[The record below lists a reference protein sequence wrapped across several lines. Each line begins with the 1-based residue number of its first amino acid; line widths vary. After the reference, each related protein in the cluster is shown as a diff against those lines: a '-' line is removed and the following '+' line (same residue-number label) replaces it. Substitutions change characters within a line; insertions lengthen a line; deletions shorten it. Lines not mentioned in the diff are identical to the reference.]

1 MTPEQHF
8 RAKDVFLKACEL
20 PREERT
26 LRLRELCA
34 NDQVVLDE
42 VVSLLEAFDVLPP
55 DTLLPPT
62 SAAGSLPRRRAAES
76 RFPPGTVLSE
86 RYRVVA
92 KLGHGGMGEIYRAD
106 DLVLGEPVA
115 LKFLHQGVAASKE
128 LLLNELKLARSI
140 SHPNVCRL
148 FDVGEVDGRL
158 FLSMEYVDGEDL
170 AALLQRIGRV
180 PADRAMIL
188 ARQLF
193 SGLAAAHAKGVLHC
207 DLKPANVMIDGRGQ
221 VRITDFGIARL
232 EAAVEDSSIGL
243 AGTPAYMAPEQL
255 LGQKATAKSD
265 VYSLGLVLYEMATGV
280 HPFADSSRQRMVE
293 AHLKRHPLPPSTL
306 APDLDPALER
316 FIQLCLEKEPRDRPA
331 SALAVA
337 AGLSTGDPLELALSI
352 GETPPPELLAQA
364 RSSDALHL
372 HHALTWCGAIAV
384 LVLLTL
390 LTADRAH
397 RWHEAGLRLAPEVM
411 AEKARQILRD
421 FGWTAEAD
429 HEAFGYMHG
438 GEGASIDLETAG
450 AGTDQSVEVRRPAP
464 GTAPVLFWYRRGSK
478 PLIPSELDTLVFI
491 GVRTGPYDPP
501 TTLAAGDALLL
512 LHPVGWLDHL
522 EMRPK
527 RLPGETLSL
536 DKRTDFGRLL
546 AAAGLDPAR
555 FQQERSLIM
564 PPFFADDGQHMIG
577 TSAERPDLQLD
588 INAAGF
594 QGRPVYLRMRPEPEV
609 PEGDDDPALVSPL
622 ASFFDDFYDWY
633 DLIYIFGALGAM
645 PLARF
650 NLRRGRGDRR
660 GAWRLAVFIFGLKA
674 AIFLAE
680 GIWVLDLRTQ
690 WAIINLQIGQALLEG
705 ALAWIFYLALEPYV
719 RRIWPHTLIS
729 WTRLL
734 SGRWQDALLARHVL
748 IGITFGAFW
757 MVIAQLDPLLPTW
770 LGLPHRIELVQAAPF
785 NNSLSA
791 GVSLAAVASQLQL
804 AVYNSV
810 FSLLLLVLL
819 RFLCRRA
826 SLAGIVYIVGAS
838 VLYSHVG
845 VHPWLSLFTVGLL
858 LAASEAWLL
867 VRHGLVS
874 LTTATFTFG
883 LLSSFPLTL
892 DRGAW
897 YASAGYFAIFL
908 MAAATAWAAHQSL
921 DPPRRRL
928 VQARTEYVE

>member
-62 SAAGSLPRRRAAES
+62 SAAGSLPRRRASES

-411 AEKARQILRD
+411 AEKARQILLD
-421 FGWTAEAD
+421 FGWTIEAD

-438 GEGASIDLETAG
+438 PGAPAPESTGVADAK
-450 AGTDQSVEVRRPAP
+450 AAPQPPAP
-464 GTAPVLFWYRRGSK
+464 GTAPVLFWYRRSSQ
-478 PLIPSELDTLVFI
+478 PLIPSDLTTLVFD

-501 TTLAAGDALLL
+501 TTLLVGDALLL
-512 LHPVGWLDHL
+512 LHPAGWLDHL
-522 EMRPK
+522 GMRPQ
-527 RLPGETLSL
+527 RLPGETFSL
-536 DKRTDFGRLL
+536 DKPTDFGPLL
-546 AAAGLDPAR
+546 VSAGLDPAR
-555 FQQERSLIM
+555 FTQERRLIM
-564 PPFFADDGQHMIG
+564 PPFFADDGRLLEG
-577 TSAERPDLQLD
+577 SSAERPDLPLT
-588 INAAGF
+588 ITAAGF
-594 QGRPVYLRMRPEPEV
+594 QGRPVYLQLKLESTQDAAE
-609 PEGDDDPALVSPL
+609 ATISPL
-622 ASFFDDFYDWY
+622 IPFFDDFYDWY
-633 DLIYIFGALGAM
+633 DLVYIFGALGAM
-645 PLARF
+645 PLARY

-660 GAWRLAVFIFGLKA
+660 GAWRLAVFIAVLKA
-674 AIFLAE
+674 AIFMAE

-690 WAIINLQIGQALLEG
+690 WAIINLQFGQALLEG

-757 MVIAQLDPLLPTW
+757 MVLAQLDPLLPSW
-770 LGLPHRIELVQAAPF
+770 LGLPYRHELVRAAPF

-791 GVSLAAVASQLQL
+791 GVSLAAVAGQLQL
-804 AVYNSV
+804 AVYNAV

-826 SLAGIVYIVGAS
+826 TLAGIVYIAAAS
-838 VLYSHVG
+838 VLYSQAG

-858 LAASEAWLL
+858 LAAGEAWLL

-883 LLSSFPLTL
+883 LLSTFPLTL

-897 YASAGYFAIFL
+897 YASSGYFAL
-908 MAAATAWAAHQSL
+908 SLLAATTTWAAHQSL

-928 VQARTEYVE
+928 VPTRTEYLE

>member
-1 MTPEQHF
+1 MTPEQHL
-8 RAKDVFLKACEL
+8 RAKDVFLRACEL
-20 PREERT
+20 PRDERT
-26 LRLRELCA
+26 LRLRELCG
-34 NDQVVLDE
+34 DDPVVLDE
-42 VVSLLEAFDVLPP
+42 VSSLLEAFDELPP
-55 DTLLPPT
+55 DTLPMT
-62 SAAGSLPRRRAAES
+62 AGPRRAAES
-76 RFPPGTVLSE
+76 LFPPGTVLSE

-115 LKFLHQGVAASKE
+115 LKFLHQGAFASKE

-148 FDVGEVDGRL
+148 FDVGEVEGRL

-232 EAAVEDSSIGL
+232 EAEVDDSGLGL

-265 VYSLGLVLYEMATGV
+265 VYSLGLVLYEMTTGV

-306 APDLDPALER
+306 AADLDPALER

-337 AGLSTGDPLELALSI
+337 AGLSTGDPLELAMSI

-364 RSSDALHL
+364 RSSDALL
-372 HHALTWCGAIAV
+372 PRHALTWCGAIAV

-421 FGWTAEAD
+421 LGWTLEAE
-429 HEAFGYMHG
+429 HEAFGYLHG
-438 GEGASIDLETAG
+438 NETAPSWWG
-450 AGTDQSVEVRRPAP
+450 KAAVPEPPAP
-464 GTAPVLFWYRRGSK
+464 TTAPVLFWYRRSSQA
-478 PLIPSELDTLVFI
+478 LIPSELSTLVFD

-501 TTLAAGDALLL
+501 TALQAGDALLL
-512 LHPVGWLDHL
+512 LHPAGWLDHL
-522 EMRPK
+522 EMRPQK
-527 RLPGETLSL
+527 LPGETLSL
-536 DKRTDFGRLL
+536 DKKTDFGPLL
-546 AAAGLDPAR
+546 IAAGLDPSR
-555 FQQERSLIM
+555 FTQERRLIV
-564 PPFFADDGQHMIG
+564 PSFFVDDGRGLVG
-577 TSAERPDLQLD
+577 TSAARPDLPLK
-588 INAAGF
+588 ISAAGF
-594 QGRPVYLRMRPEPEV
+594 QGRPVYLRMVPDIPETTA
-609 PEGDDDPALVSPL
+609 DPHASALST
-622 ASFFDDFYDWY
+622 FFDDFYDWY
-633 DLIYIFGALGAM
+633 DLIYIFGALGAI

-660 GAWRLAVFIFGLKA
+660 GAWRLAVFIFGLRS

-690 WAIINLQIGQALLEG
+690 WAIINLQFGQALLEG

-757 MVIAQLDPLLPTW
+757 MVMAQLDPLLPSW
-770 LGLPHRIELVQAAPF
+770 LGLPYRFEPVRAAPF
-785 NNSLSA
+785 NTSLSA
-791 GVSLAAVASQLQL
+791 GITAAAIAGQLL
-804 AVYNSV
+804 VAVYNAV

-826 SLAGIVYIVGAS
+826 TLAGIVYIAAAS
-838 VLYSHVG
+838 VLYSHAG
-845 VHPWLSLFTVGLL
+845 VHPWLSLFTVGFL
-858 LAASEAWLL
+858 LAAGEAWLL

-883 LLSSFPLTL
+883 LLSTFPLTL
-892 DRGAW
+892 DRSAW
-897 YASAGYFAIFL
+897 YASAGYFVIFL
-908 MAAATAWAAHQSL
+908 LAAATAWAAHQSL